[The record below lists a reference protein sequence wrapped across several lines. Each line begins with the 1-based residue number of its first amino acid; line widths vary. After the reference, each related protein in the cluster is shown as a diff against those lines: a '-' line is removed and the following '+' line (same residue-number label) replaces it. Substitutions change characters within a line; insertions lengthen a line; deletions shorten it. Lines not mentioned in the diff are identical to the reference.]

1 MEEIVLVLTSLF
13 ECIKKENNDMTS
25 NIKDLREET
34 NYLISD
40 LKVDISTLEKNI
52 NSLNVEININ
62 NQYEHGYELIIS
74 GDIIPHRTPTKN

>member
-40 LKVDISTLEKNI
+40 LKAD
-52 NSLNVEININ
+52 SLNVELDNIN
-62 NQYEHGYELIIS
+62 KYEHGDDLVVSQE
-74 GDIIPHRTPTKN
+74 